1 MSIFNLTPRPGSDAL
16 HWEDGKLMINATR
29 VWLDGEISPGPDY
42 RLYLVDDYVD
52 TGADFLAIKAQARQV
67 GPIKVFTN
75 FSLDLP
81 ADIDSNAFD
90 AVVIWCEAFGQFIT
104 AARLEN

>member
-1 MSIFNLTPRPGSDAL
+1 
-16 HWEDGKLMINATR
+16 MINATR
-29 VWLDGEISPGPDY
+29 VWLDGEISPRPDY

-67 GPIKVFTN
+67 GPIKAFTN

-90 AVVIWCEAFGQFIT
+90 VVVIWCEVFGQFIT
-104 AARLEN
+104 AVRLEN